1 MQLQTTRAI
10 TCTQNHNNIYK
21 SKPPSPPS
29 PPTPLLL
36 PLSSLGH
43 PSKPS
48 SPRLH
53 IGASRPSRHVLS
65 FIISPPHERYIF
77 TLPIPTVVDANDTTN
92 LPSNLHPLFI
102 PHHVVSIRR
111 TSPTDTSHRC
121 VVYRYIVRRIPAL
134 HRYVVIVY
142 RHTSLL
148 RRLPCVTLRRLRY

>member
-1 MQLQTTRAI
+1 MQTTRAI
-10 TCTQNHNNIYK
+10 HCTQNLISTNPNHHHLHRLLR
-21 SKPPSPPS
+21 
-29 PPTPLLL
+29 LLL

-53 IGASRPSRHVLS
+53 IGASRPSRHVSS
-65 FIISPPHERYIF
+65 FIVSPPHERYRYIV

-92 LPSNLHPLFI
+92 LPSHLHPPFI
-102 PHHVVSIRR
+102 PHHVVLIRR
-111 TSPTDTSHRC
+111 TSPTDTSRRC

-148 RRLPCVTLRRLRY
+148 RCLPCATLRRLRY